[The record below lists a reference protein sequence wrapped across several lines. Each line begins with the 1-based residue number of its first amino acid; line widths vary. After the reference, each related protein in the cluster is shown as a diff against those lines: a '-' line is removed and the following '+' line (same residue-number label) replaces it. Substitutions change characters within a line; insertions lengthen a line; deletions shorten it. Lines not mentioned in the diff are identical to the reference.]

1 LVASRKKKRLE
12 PPTQREFPY
21 SVSQFTNSYSILND
35 RPIAIAKRS
44 NIHCSTSSIMA
55 SSSALVDPVTN
66 DIPALGKSLYDACL
80 PFMQQNSKKV
90 FNQSSLLELGVI
102 PNDDI
107 QVLMQ
112 VTQRL
117 INEKLFKYVQAEGL
131 GWKLRTLE
139 EAKKFV
145 DLFPNLIPISC

>member
-1 LVASRKKKRLE
+1 
-12 PPTQREFPY
+12 
-21 SVSQFTNSYSILND
+21 
-35 RPIAIAKRS
+35 
-44 NIHCSTSSIMA
+44 
-55 SSSALVDPVTN
+55 
-66 DIPALGKSLYDACL
+66 
-80 PFMQQNSKKV
+80 MQQNSKKV